1 MRCHYENVEG
11 VGKVLIPGCMA
22 VAVTNDIDMC
32 TCAPTTIRQFE
43 APGFKKEIERLTK
56 IIRDLEEENNFYADL
71 LEKSGV
77 VVKYNK

>member
-22 VAVTNDIDMC
+22 VAVSNDINMC
-32 TCAPTTIRQFE
+32 TCSPNTIRQFE

-56 IIRDLEEENNFYADL
+56 IIRDLEKENNFYADL
-71 LEKSGV
+71 LERSGV
-77 VVKYNK
+77 VVKYK